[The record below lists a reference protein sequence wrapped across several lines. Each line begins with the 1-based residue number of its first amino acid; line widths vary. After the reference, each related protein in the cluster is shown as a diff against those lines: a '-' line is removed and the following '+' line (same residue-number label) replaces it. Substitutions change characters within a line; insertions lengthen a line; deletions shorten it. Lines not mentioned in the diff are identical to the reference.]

1 MVHFSD
7 THAWVRIQHKA
18 AFQGSLDCLKFLVSQ
33 GAEVNRKDNTI
44 STPLHL
50 AAYQGQLECIQFL
63 VQSGA
68 KTTEV
73 SLSFF
78 RFVLLRFACF
88 TC

>member
-1 MVHFSD
+1 
-7 THAWVRIQHKA
+7 
-18 AFQGSLDCLKFLVSQ
+18 VSQ
-33 GAEVNRKDNTI
+33 GAEVNRKDNTL

-78 RFVLLRFACF
+78 RFACF